1 MVSDPGPGGHPQGA
15 GAGSVASCSI
25 PVLQGGFMESVCL
38 PAGKRW
44 EVSAGEWGEFRPW
57 SLLLT
62 GCNLCSDF
70 TQ

>member
-38 PAGKRW
+38 PAGT
-44 EVSAGEWGEFRPW
+44 EVDFIYSSSTDAAR
-57 SLLLT
+57 LT
-62 GCNLCSDF
+62 SV
-70 TQ
+70 